1 MINLKS
7 ICFYFSCIWRPKGDQ
22 PVFPDSNNCWDS
34 MWCCGCSCHLRY
46 RLPCHLLSPQA
57 LAKCRSPISIWMMWH
72 MKQLDKVQW
81 VVDVDEDINFFFQ
94 TNEWLIGFLLQM
106 MVGINRIFKVN
117 RIFVKVDFIS
127 YNSKVVV
134 LLYSPVTLMCAIQI
148 NGPSF

>member
-1 MINLKS
+1 
-7 ICFYFSCIWRPKGDQ
+7 
-22 PVFPDSNNCWDS
+22 
-34 MWCCGCSCHLRY
+34 
-46 RLPCHLLSPQA
+46 
-57 LAKCRSPISIWMMWH
+57 MWH

-127 YNSKVVV
+127 YNSEVVV
-134 LLYSPVTLMCAIQI
+134 LLYSPLTLMCAIQI